1 MIILCLS
8 DLLLLMISGN
18 VKVTG

>member
-8 DLLLLMISGN
+8 DLLLMISGN